1 MMNSNSRGASST
13 AHLPRGG
20 GRAPEGRPDDAIP
33 GFDGNDSVDLVFMG
47 DWKAFFD
54 PRLVLM
60 FPLRTLGMLCAVFGV
75 FHAPFDL
82 KNRYLTFGL
91 FLLCVDFFIRTLRD
105 IRRPGVIIVGQKT
118 PYIFSLTA
126 LFKSLVFLALT
137 TVLILL
143 CLHQQGFT
151 PRLDTY
157 VKAWI
162 QAHSL

>member
-1 MMNSNSRGASST
+1 
-13 AHLPRGG
+13 
-20 GRAPEGRPDDAIP
+20 
-33 GFDGNDSVDLVFMG
+33 MG

-91 FLLCVDFFIRTLRD
+91 LLLCVDFFVRTLRD
-105 IRRPGVIIVGQKT
+105 ILRAGVIIVDQKT
-118 PYIFSLTA
+118 AYIFSLTA
-126 LFKSLVFLALT
+126 LLKSLMFLALT
-137 TVLILL
+137 TALILL
-143 CLHQQGFT
+143 CLHQQGLT